1 MITSLYCIIFYPFW
15 YFFSCDGRVTS
26 KSFIKSDVFFI
37 HVEKRNRVH
46 LIFQFILSHSLN
58 NCLFCFLRKL
68 MRQRIFYTQPAG
80 TNTLNVSNE
89 EFTIKWYSCPK
100 LTPKT
105 SGGAMDDSEWFL
117 FAGKKA
123 QSTHWRLTLL
133 LPNDKYFHRYIDTD
147 IYYLKTNQIKVQAE
161 IDRKLAMNI
170 GSLR

>member
-1 MITSLYCIIFYPFW
+1 
-15 YFFSCDGRVTS
+15 
-26 KSFIKSDVFFI
+26 
-37 HVEKRNRVH
+37 
-46 LIFQFILSHSLN
+46 
-58 NCLFCFLRKL
+58 

-123 QSTHWRLTLL
+123 QSSHWRLTLL

-161 IDRKLAMNI
+161 IDRKLAVNI